1 MAGTRTAPAFT
12 AAADGRAITLHLVD
26 ASGDNFTERLVVA
39 IAATAAAIEAW
50 AAAYAA
56 FTNSSLWKITEEL
69 LREGDKDPDNAVAA
83 YRGGVE
89 NGINLVFKDAGT
101 TNTFDIRGVA
111 PIPDVLQ
118 GNQDIPLLSST
129 EAVALITTTLAIAP
143 GYTFRSAQYTT
154 HRERRNNARVG

>member
-12 AAADGRAITLHLVD
+12 AAADVRAITLHLVD

-83 YRGGVE
+83 YRSGVE
-89 NGINLVFKDAGT
+89 NGINFAFKDAGT
-101 TNTFDIRGVA
+101 ANTFDIRGVA
-111 PIPDVLQ
+111 PVPAALQ

-129 EAVALITTTLAIAP
+129 EASDLITTTLAIAP
-143 GYTFRSAQYTT
+143 GFTFRAAQYTT
-154 HRERRNNARVG
+154 HRERKNNAKVG